1 MPPWLNNKPKKYVK
15 HCVEKAKLVQEIP
28 VENVNAD
35 GEIFFAKNMTS
46 KYVAYG
52 RDVRKVEKVEKFEDI
67 LLLVYKKSTKASEFF
82 FLYGFS
88 FANIHDSLDSRGRKR
103 VFL

>member
-1 MPPWLNNKPKKYVK
+1 M
-15 HCVEKAKLVQEIP
+15 QEIP

-67 LLLVYKKSTKASEFF
+67 PLLVYKKSTKASEFF
-82 FLYGFS
+82 FSIWIF
-88 FANIHDSLDSRGRKR
+88 FCEHSRFIG
-103 VFL
+103 